1 MPITTDGHATAL
13 QGLVAEARREEASRQ
28 GELFAE
34 PRSEPETRGQ
44 VVPFR
49 GPGRPPGARNKR
61 TDEAARLYCAAFGD
75 PLARAIEVAAMP
87 ILAPG
92 VLEEFARFL
101 QCSRLEAFKAWANCS
116 SATMPF
122 VHQRLAT
129 LEVKPAGSPGGEAL
143 VFGFVEDDAGELIEQ
158 RKAENG

>member
-1 MPITTDGHATAL
+1 MPITTDGHKTAL
-13 QGLVAEARREEASRQ
+13 QAAIAAARVVEAARQ
-28 GELFAE
+28 LELFAE
-34 PRSEPETRGQ
+34 PQNEPETRGQ

-61 TDEAARLYCAAFGD
+61 TDEASRIYAAQFGD
-75 PLARAIEVAAMP
+75 PLARAVEVAAMP

-92 VLEEFARFL
+92 VLEEFAKFL

-116 SATMPF
+116 SSVMGY
-122 VHQRLAT
+122 VHQKLAT

-143 VFGFVEDDAGELIEQ
+143 VFGYADSNDGELLLE
-158 RKAENG
+158 AESG